1 MRVGL
6 VFGGRS
12 TEHRVSVVS
21 ARTVA
26 AALGDAG
33 HSVVPMP
40 IGQDGGWRSVA
51 EGQRALDGG
60 LDVLETGG
68 GATPRSVPD
77 LLEIE
82 VIFPI
87 VHGTWGEDG
96 TLQGWCEMLDI
107 PYVGAGVAASAV
119 AMDKHLCKTVLERAG
134 VPVVEWETV
143 SASDFEQTPVEEVL
157 PGCEP
162 PFFVKPAAGG
172 SSVGVE
178 RVEDRSR
185 LRAAVRRA
193 LGFDDRVL
201 IERGIIG
208 RELECSVIGYGT
220 LEASCVGEI
229 LPGGDFYDYFDK
241 YIDDTAKLHVPA
253 ELPSGLESRLQQTAI
268 AAFEAIGGHGMAR
281 VDFLV
286 EDGDHI
292 LVNEINTLP
301 GFTAIS
307 MYPKLWEAT
316 GLSIGALV
324 DRLIQIAV
332 ERHAARQRL
341 VVGIKAWLEELS

>member
-21 ARTVA
+21 ARAVA
-26 AALGDAG
+26 AALEDAG
-33 HSVVPMP
+33 HSVVPVP
-40 IGQDGGWRSVA
+40 IGQDGSWRSAA
-51 EGQRALDGG
+51 EGQRALDG
-60 LDVLETGG
+60 DLEALESGG
-68 GATPRSVPD
+68 GATPRSLGD

-82 VIFPI
+82 VVFPI

-96 TLQGWCEMLDI
+96 TLQGLCEMLDL

-143 SASDFEQTPVEEVL
+143 AASDFEHTAVEKAL

-162 PFFVKPAAGG
+162 PFFVKPAVGG

-185 LRAAVRRA
+185 LPAAVRRA

-201 IERGIIG
+201 IERGIVG
-208 RELECSVIGYGT
+208 RELECSVLGYAT

-229 LPGGDFYDYFDK
+229 VPGRDFYDYWDK
-241 YIDDTAKLHVPA
+241 YIEDTAELCVPA
-253 ELPSGLESRLQQTAI
+253 ELSPELERRLRQIAI
-268 AAFEAIGGHGMAR
+268 AAFAAIGGHGMAR

-292 LVNEINTLP
+292 LVNEVNTLP
-301 GFTAIS
+301 GFTSIS

-316 GLSIGALV
+316 GLPIEALV
-324 DRLIQIAV
+324 DRLVQIAV

-341 VVGIKAWLEELS
+341 DSGIKAWLEELS